1 MVNSEIFR
9 KRLGKIEEYLSIL
22 DRLRKYTIDE
32 FVGDPERYG
41 SAERFL
47 HLSIEAIN
55 DLGNHMIANLNLGEV
70 NWQSDIPKIL
80 FERGYL
86 SSELQDKWIKMIG
99 FRNVLVHEY
108 LNIDHEL
115 VYDVLQNNLGDF
127 RDLMAALA
135 TCI

>member
-9 KRLGKIEEYLSIL
+9 KKLGKIEEYLSIL
-22 DRLRKYTIDE
+22 DRMRKYTIDE

-47 HLSIEAIN
+47 HLSIDAIN
-55 DLGNHMIANLNLGEV
+55 DLGNHMIADLNLGEV

-115 VYDVLQNNLGDF
+115 VYNVLQNNLGDF

-135 TCI
+135 RWI

>member
-55 DLGNHMIANLNLGEV
+55 DLGNHMIADLNMGEV

-80 FERGYL
+80 FERGVPF
-86 SSELQDKWIKMIG
+86 QRTPGQVD
-99 FRNVLVHEY
+99 
-108 LNIDHEL
+108 
-115 VYDVLQNNLGDF
+115 QNDRFQKRVGP
-127 RDLMAALA
+127 
-135 TCI
+135 